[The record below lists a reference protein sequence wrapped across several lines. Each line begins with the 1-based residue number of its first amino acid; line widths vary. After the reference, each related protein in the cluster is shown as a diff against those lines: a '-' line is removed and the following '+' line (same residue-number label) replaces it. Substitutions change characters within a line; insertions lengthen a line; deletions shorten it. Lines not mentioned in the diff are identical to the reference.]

1 MATRSLHIPFFLF
14 LMRYHNLLLIGTF
27 LLVACSPQRPSTM
40 GGMNHQ
46 QMNHGMMREDAT
58 VDAGG
63 TSTLLSGGDIDLS
76 TLPEAKPSQ
85 SMEVNDGDT
94 VNLNPEIVKK
104 TINGK
109 SFAFYAYNGQF
120 PGPLIK
126 VKQGSTFTVKV
137 KNSIDQPTTIHWHGI
152 RIENKFDGAAGVTQ
166 EAIQPNDS
174 FTYTV
179 TVPDEGMFWYHP
191 HVREDVQQDLGLYG
205 NLWVTPE
212 SAETYAPVNQEL
224 PVFLDDILLAKN
236 GLPLSYGKEDAD
248 HALMGRFGNT
258 MLTNGR
264 INPLLTEV
272 KKGDVVRFFF
282 TNSANTRTFRIAFN
296 GAKMKLVGGDNG
308 RLGTEKFADSVTI
321 SPSERAIVDV
331 LFEKTGQ
338 VTLEHV
344 GPKRYV
350 LGSITVSDEEASPS
364 YREQFA
370 TLRTNGDVIAETE
383 LAGSFLTKQ
392 PDHTIHLSVKQAMM
406 GEMGHG
412 GMMQHGSTVD
422 GIEWEDA
429 IPMMNIV
436 ATKANTQWKL
446 IDEASAKENMDIKYS
461 FQRGDKVK
469 IRIVNDPSTPLRAG
483 SEGSAHPMQHPIHF
497 HGQRF
502 LVLAIN
508 GELNEDLS
516 WKDTVLVPK
525 DATVDILLDVTNPGD
540 WMIHCHIAEHL
551 TNGMMGMFTVQ

>member
-1 MATRSLHIPFFLF
+1 MNHRSLLIIVT
-14 LMRYHNLLLIGTF
+14 LLLA
-27 LLVACSPQRPSTM
+27 ACSPQRPSTM

-46 QMNHGMMREDAT
+46 QMNHGMMREERT
-58 VDAGG
+58 VDAGS
-63 TSTLLSGGDIDLS
+63 TSTLLSGKDINLS

-85 SMEVNDGDT
+85 SLVVNDGDT
-94 VNLNPEIVKK
+94 IDLNPEIVKK

-126 VKQGSTFTVKV
+126 AKQGSTFTVRV
-137 KNSIDQPTTIHWHGI
+137 KNGIDQPTTVHWHGI
-152 RIENKFDGAAGVTQ
+152 RIDNRFDGAAGVTQ
-166 EAIQPNDS
+166 EAIQPGGS

-212 SAETYAPVNQEL
+212 SAEAYASANKEV
-224 PVFLDDILLAKN
+224 PVFLDDILLANN
-236 GLPLSYGKEDAD
+236 GLPLSYGKVDAD

-258 MLTNGR
+258 MLVNGQ
-264 INPLLTEV
+264 IDPLLTEA
-272 KKGDVVRFFF
+272 KSGDVIRFLF

-296 GAKMKLVGGDNG
+296 GAKMKLVGEDNG
-308 RLGTEKFADSVTI
+308 RLGTEKFVDSVI
-321 SPSERAIVDV
+321 IAPSERAIVDV
-331 LFEKTGQ
+331 LFEKSGQ
-338 VTLEHV
+338 ITLEHV
-344 GPKRYV
+344 GPKRYM
-350 LGSITVSDEEASPS
+350 LGNITVSGGEASPS

-370 TLRTNGDVIAETE
+370 TLRTNDDIVADT
-383 LAGSFLTKQ
+383 AFADQFLDTK
-392 PDHTIHLSVKQAMM
+392 PDQTIHLSVKQAMM

-429 IPMMNIV
+429 MPMMNTV

-461 FQRGDKVK
+461 FQKGDKVK
-469 IRIVNDPSTPLRAG
+469 IRIVNDKD
-483 SEGSAHPMQHPIHF
+483 SAHPMQHPIHF

-502 LVLAIN
+502 LVLAVN
-508 GELNEDLS
+508 SERNENLV

-551 TNGMMGMFTVQ
+551 TNGMMGMFTVE

>member
-1 MATRSLHIPFFLF
+1 MKKYLPLLVIGS
-14 LMRYHNLLLIGTF
+14 LLLA
-27 LLVACSPQRPSTM
+27 ACSPQRPSTM

-46 QMNHGMMREDAT
+46 QMNHGIMREERT
-58 VDAGG
+58 VDADG
-63 TSTLLSGGDIDLS
+63 TSTLLSGRDTDLS

-85 SMEVNDGDT
+85 SVEVNDGDT
-94 VNLNPEIVKK
+94 IDLNPEIVKK

-120 PGPLIK
+120 PGPLIRI
-126 VKQGSTFTVKV
+126 KQGSTFTVRV
-137 KNSIDQPTTIHWHGI
+137 KNGIDQPTTIHWHGI
-152 RIENKFDGAAGVTQ
+152 RIDNRFDGAAGVTQ
-166 EAIQPNDS
+166 EAIQPGDS

-212 SAETYAPVNQEL
+212 SAEAYAPVNQEL
-224 PVFLDDILLAKN
+224 PVFLDDILLAGN
-236 GLPLSYGKEDAD
+236 GLPLSYGKEEAD

-258 MLTNGR
+258 MLANGS
-264 INPLLTEV
+264 IQPVLAKV
-272 KKGDVVRFFF
+272 KMGDVVRFFF
-282 TNSANTRTFRIAFN
+282 TNSANTRTFKIALK
-296 GAKMKLVGGDNG
+296 GAKMKLVGGDG
-308 RLGTEKFADSVTI
+308 GHMETEKFVDSITF

-331 LFEKTGQ
+331 LFEEAGQ
-338 VTLEHV
+338 VALEHV
-344 GPKRYV
+344 GPKRYI
-350 LGSITVSDEEASPS
+350 LGNITVSEGKTSPS

-370 TLRTNGDVIAETE
+370 TLRTNDDIVADT
-383 LAGSFLTKQ
+383 AFADQFLNTK
-392 PDHTIHLSVKQAMM
+392 PDQTIHLSVKQAMM
-406 GEMGHG
+406 GEMGNS
-412 GMMQHGSTVD
+412 GMMQHGSTLD

-429 IPMMNIV
+429 MPMMNTV

-446 IDEASAKENMDIKYS
+446 IDEASAKENMDIRYS
-461 FQRGDKVK
+461 FQKGDKVK
-469 IRIVNDPSTPLRAG
+469 IRIVNDKN
-483 SEGSAHPMQHPIHF
+483 SAHPMQHPIHF

-502 LVLAIN
+502 LVLAVN
-508 GELNEDLS
+508 GERNENLV

-551 TNGMMGMFTVQ
+551 TNGMMGMFTVE